1 MSLTHVKGPEPAE
14 IGSRE
19 HALARLWAQAEE
31 RSDQVILKSPA
42 DQGWN
47 EMTWSDLVEN
57 VRSLAAGLVA
67 AGVESGDR
75 VGLMSP
81 TRVEWTL
88 ADLGILAAGAITV
101 PLYDTSSA
109 DQVRGIL
116 SDAGARLV
124 IVADSDLADRVREV
138 SDAEIVVI
146 DDGDLDGLRRRGGAA
161 EHDEADR
168 RRDALTTDDVATIV
182 YTSGTTGDPKG
193 CVLTHGNVAWTIRQ
207 TRDYLDDVLGQGGS
221 LLQFL
226 PLAHIFA
233 RLIQFVC
240 LDSNVTVG
248 FPESP
253 QDPRDDIRSFQP
265 TLLLGVPRV
274 FEKVFEAA
282 RRQASGPVKKAMFN
296 AAVSTAQATSMAERP
311 GPVLRARRAV
321 ADRLV
326 YAKLRNALGGHV
338 RYCVS
343 GGAPLSTDLAHF
355 YRGAGVPIF
364 EGYGLT
370 ETTAPA
376 TVNVPDAVR
385 VGSVG
390 RPLPGVEVRIDD
402 GEILVKGRNV
412 FERYFHEDGRNDEDF
427 DGEWFRTGDLGELD
441 DDGFLFVR
449 ERKKELIVTASGKN
463 IAPAPLEN
471 AISSHELV
479 SQAMLVGDQKRF
491 VAALVTLDEDEARSF
506 AKKHDLPDDTSALK
520 EDETVRAEVQQAIDE
535 ANQKVSR
542 AESIREFVILDRE
555 FTERDGELTPTMKLR
570 RRDIAEHFADEI
582 DSIYAA

>member
-1 MSLTHVKGPEPAE
+1 MSPTHVKGPEPAA
-14 IGSRE
+14 IGSGE
-19 HALARLWAQAEE
+19 HALARLWSHAEQ
-31 RSDQVILKSPA
+31 RSEQVILKSPGE
-42 DQGWN
+42 DGWN
-47 EMTWSDLVEN
+47 EMTWRELVDN
-57 VRSLAAGLVA
+57 VRSLAGGLVA
-67 AGVESGDR
+67 AGVKPGDR

-88 ADLGILAAGAITV
+88 SDLAVLAAGAITV

-116 SDAGARLV
+116 SDAGVRLV
-124 IVADSDLADRVREV
+124 IVADDELAGRVREAG
-138 SDAEIVVI
+138 DADVVVM
-146 DDGDLDGLRRRGGAA
+146 DDGGLDELARGGGTDDQ
-161 EHDEADR
+161 EEADR
-168 RRDALTTDDVATIV
+168 RRDALTVDDVATIV

-207 TRDYLDDVLGQGGS
+207 TRDYLDEVLGQGGS

-248 FPESP
+248 FPKSP
-253 QDPRDDIRSFQP
+253 QDPRDDILSFQP

-274 FEKVFEAA
+274 FEKVFLAA
-282 RRQASGPVKKAMFN
+282 GRQACGAAKGDLFRAAVTTAHAASKAERRGPVRRF
-296 AAVSTAQATSMAERP
+296 
-311 GPVLRARRAV
+311 RRAA

-326 YAKLRNALGGHV
+326 YAKLREALGGHV
-338 RYCVS
+338 RHCVS
-343 GGAPLSTDLAHF
+343 GGAPLAPDLAHF
-355 YRGAGVPIF
+355 YRGAGVAIF

-376 TVNVPDAVR
+376 TVNIPSAVR
-385 VGSVG
+385 IGSVG
-390 RPLPGVEVRIDD
+390 KPLPGVEVRIDD
-402 GEILVKGRNV
+402 GEILVRGGNI
-412 FERYFHEDGRNDEDF
+412 FQRYFHEDGRNDKDF
-427 DGEWFRTGDLGELD
+427 DGDWFRTGDLGELD
-441 DDGFLFVR
+441 DDGYLFVR
-449 ERKKELIVTASGKN
+449 DRKKELIVTATGKN

-471 AISSHELV
+471 TISSHDLV
-479 SQAMLVGDQKRF
+479 SQAMLVGDQQRF
-491 VAALVTLDEDEARSF
+491 VAALVTLNEDELKSF
-506 AKKHDLPDDTSALK
+506 AKKHDLPDDTAALK
-520 EDETVRAEVQQAIDE
+520 DNETVRAEVQQAVEE

-542 AESIREFVILDRE
+542 AESIREFVILERE
-555 FTERDGELTPTMKLR
+555 FTEDEGELTPTMKLR